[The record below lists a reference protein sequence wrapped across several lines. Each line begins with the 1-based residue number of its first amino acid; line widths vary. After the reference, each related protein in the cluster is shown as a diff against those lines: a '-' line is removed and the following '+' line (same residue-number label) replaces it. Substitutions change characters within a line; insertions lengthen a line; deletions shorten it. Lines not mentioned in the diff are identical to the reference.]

1 MVAIVAVTVAAGA
14 VVGTKDPVAWTAAA
28 AVLRNV
34 AASNVTRRPH
44 EASNHSTTTTTKTTD
59 AVGAAAIH
67 VAVPCQAWQVCLV
80 RPTRVLVL
88 RAGEAIVAAATRCE
102 TIHAAPTTVTAG
114 TTVVVG

>member
-1 MVAIVAVTVAAGA
+1 MAIVAVTVAAGA
-14 VVGTKDPVAWTAAA
+14 VVGTKDPVAWTAA

-44 EASNHSTTTTTKTTD
+44 EASNHSTTTTNTTD

-88 RAGEAIVAAATRCE
+88 RAGEAIVAAATRRE